1 MATLD
6 QLRSML
12 QQLQDGQVS
21 LKAVLREF
29 IDAQTAYNARF
40 TEFLDRMEARL
51 TKIENKNIPSVQLR
65 STPPPP
71 PSTPA
76 PDSPPPG
83 WNPELV
89 AAIVRDLTP
98 PTVEDTPV
106 IVEPTATT
114 NGGDHH
120 AIPMEHYS
128 TLGIRNF
135 SLATPTL
142 ANAVLLIL
150 VNLPIVLFAAM
161 HLLLVKSA
169 GIAQF
174 PFDPGG
180 RW

>member
-1 MATLD
+1 
-6 QLRSML
+6 
-12 QQLQDGQVS
+12 
-21 LKAVLREF
+21 
-29 IDAQTAYNARF
+29 
-40 TEFLDRMEARL
+40 
-51 TKIENKNIPSVQLR
+51 
-65 STPPPP
+65 
-71 PSTPA
+71 
-76 PDSPPPG
+76 
-83 WNPELV
+83 V
-89 AAIVRDLTP
+89 AAIVRDLTH

-106 IVEPTATT
+106 IVEPTATI

>member
-1 MATLD
+1 MASLTEIYELILDVAIQTLEGKKHLTELLE
-6 QLRSML
+6 QYKL
-12 QQLQDGQVS
+12 
-21 LKAVLREF
+21 LKRELNER
-29 IDAQTAYNARF
+29 IMMMSHDADVRPAAIKKGT
-40 TEFLDRMEARL
+40 
-51 TKIENKNIPSVQLR
+51 
-65 STPPPP
+65 PPP

-89 AAIVRDLTP
+89 AAIVRDLTSP
-98 PTVEDTPV
+98 IVEDTPV
-106 IVEPTATT
+106 IVEPTATI

-120 AIPMEHYS
+120 AIPMEHHS
-128 TLGIRNF
+128 TLGIRNI

-180 RW
+180 RR